1 MNVHYVCIISESAHA
16 CLVSRSYSYTLL
28 MEHLSRMAEIECEK
42 KIRFILDNDRV
53 KFKYVAKN
61 KSKIFKFKITL
72 KIGPVCSGQ

>member
-1 MNVHYVCIISESAHA
+1 
-16 CLVSRSYSYTLL
+16 